1 MADSANDTTSTAT
14 AGADEIQPYVDNAK
28 ETIRSILE
36 EPDMDAFLREH
47 IQKIPEWHEWSEP
60 ARQAY
65 AHMMTSQMLQ
75 RKAAATQISIGHP
88 FKLPA
93 YSAIKNLGLLLQRKP
108 LPESPKKKRKRKAA
122 PAAEA
127 APMEAM
133 QEAPTTDDAALAP
146 ATAEPQTT
154 AVEPPVTEATSNETA
169 TTEAIEVP
177 SQEEKTTA

>member
-108 LPESPKKKRKRKAA
+108 LPDPPKKKRKRKA
-122 PAAEA
+122 
-127 APMEAM
+127 
-133 QEAPTTDDAALAP
+133 APTTDDAALAP

-169 TTEAIEVP
+169 TTEAIEAP
-177 SQEEKTTA
+177 AQEEKTAA